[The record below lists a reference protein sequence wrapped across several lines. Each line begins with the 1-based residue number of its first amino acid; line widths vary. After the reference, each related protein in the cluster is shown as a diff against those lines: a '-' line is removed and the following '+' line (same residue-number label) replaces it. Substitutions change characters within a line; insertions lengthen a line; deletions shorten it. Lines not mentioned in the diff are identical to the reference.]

1 MWFNLVVLMILLFSG
16 LRGLIEVVTIV
27 LTRDIRDLKFD
38 INIDL
43 WLKSYLSHETD
54 IWFIKLIFEP
64 WNFNWH
70 PIPELQILSDDWHLI
85 FGNAFWLIWRAL
97 LVIESW
103 LVFSLE
109 ASVSLEC
116 QFGSLTGL
124 VPLKC
129 IFAWLTAFFNYIWY
143 NHNVWNFSFE
153 SDIQYLGYEI
163 DIWFMIF

>member
-1 MWFNLVVLMILLFSG
+1 MWKSYCFNDIVVFRSERADWTGGHSTYKAYPRSKIWHQHF
-16 LRGLIEVVTIV
+16 
-27 LTRDIRDLKFD
+27 
-38 INIDL
+38 

-70 PIPELQILSDDWHLI
+70 PIPELQILSDDWHLA

-143 NHNVWNFSFE
+143 NHTVWNFSFG